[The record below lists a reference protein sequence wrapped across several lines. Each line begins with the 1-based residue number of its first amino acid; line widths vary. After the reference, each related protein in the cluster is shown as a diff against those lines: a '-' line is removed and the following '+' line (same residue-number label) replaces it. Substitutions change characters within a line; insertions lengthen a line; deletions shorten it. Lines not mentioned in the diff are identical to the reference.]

1 MAAISS
7 LLRIRPTPVMPSDC
21 AICWS
26 SGISIE
32 ARPVPARRRFLV
44 SGSSSEAEAASLI
57 RSDVVPVVS
66 LNGFLPWRNFELD
79 SRSFRV
85 FQIAAM
91 PMFWSASRH
100 RFGRFR
106 PCCGLGGWKT
116 TVDTG
121 CNTPGLSAEQ
131 TVLIVVN
138 SLWACD
144 WTACVE

>member
-26 SGISIE
+26 SGISSE
-32 ARPVPARRRFLV
+32 ARPVPARRRFLA
-44 SGSSSEAEAASLI
+44 SGSSSPEVGAASLI

-66 LNGFLPWRNFELD
+66 LNGFLPWRNFEWD

-100 RFGRFR
+100 RFDRLGPSGR
-106 PCCGLGGWKT
+106 GGWKT

-131 TVLIVVN
+131 TVLIEATP
-138 SLWACD
+138 LGL
-144 WTACVE
+144 